1 MEKTEEMSSFY
12 SIENIGKLFS
22 VATAVVCSFVAYFR
36 HEYAEECAKF
46 YGINMKLF
54 SENLFGE
61 NCIEI
66 IIIVFAIWILP
77 WFVMGQKNK
86 KWWEYI
92 YIAILLFTQ
101 CWLWCG
107 SLTLIVGGDT
117 YVFVAFFVVAIIL
130 CCIVVLKDYYDKNSS
145 TDKTGMKNVACKY
158 GKVAFVVLVAGYSVV
173 FYQARESMRVSNVD
187 KYDMIGEK
195 YVSVAEYNGKNVLM
209 ECNVIE
215 KDNRKILQIRKNRYK
230 LKNVDDVDIDT
241 TTFSAVEIVD
251 VLESDK

>member
-22 VATAVVCSFVAYFR
+22 VATVVVCSFVAYFR

-92 YIAILLFTQ
+92 YIVFLLFVQ
-101 CWLWCG
+101 CWLWCW
-107 SLTLIVGGDT
+107 SLTFIVGGDT
-117 YVFVAFFVVAIIL
+117 YVFVAFFVVAIL
-130 CCIVVLKDYYDKNSS
+130 LWCIIALKDYYDKNPS
-145 TDKTGMKNVACKY
+145 DDELWMKSMACKY
-158 GKVAFVVLVAGYSVV
+158 GKFAFVILVAGYSVV
-173 FYQARESMRVSNVD
+173 PYQVIENMKVSNVV
-187 KYDMIGEK
+187 KYDIIGEK

-209 ECNVIE
+209 ECNIIE